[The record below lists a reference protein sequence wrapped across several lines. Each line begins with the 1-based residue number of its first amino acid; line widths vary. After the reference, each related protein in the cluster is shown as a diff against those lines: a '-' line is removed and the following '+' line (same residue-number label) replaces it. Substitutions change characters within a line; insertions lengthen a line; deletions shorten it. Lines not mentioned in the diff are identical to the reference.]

1 MSNRGIIY
9 RASLILYNCAM
20 TAPFLRALSLT
31 PEALDYMKAIKKEC
45 VPPLSPRARVRATR
59 AQGRTGGR
67 GAPTTDANTGGKNWL
82 ARQQPPSLALARAR
96 AKKKPAAAAHQRCT
110 CGRE

>member
-31 PEALDYMKAIKKEC
+31 PAALDYMKAVKKEC
-45 VPPLSPRARVRATR
+45 VPPPPPRAREQAKRVKEEVGGGGSHASSLRTLFLFGGLRVAEVADPATR
-59 AQGRTGGR
+59 IIV
-67 GAPTTDANTGGKNWL
+67 
-82 ARQQPPSLALARAR
+82 
-96 AKKKPAAAAHQRCT
+96 
-110 CGRE
+110 